1 MKKVLCIIALMLLV
15 AGSAYAQVTFSL
27 TGDYWA
33 EGKYWFNYNA
43 GPGEKADYSER
54 SFGFYEQDINLYPKI
69 SVGNTSLNF
78 KVAITDVYWG
88 ANDGDGSEKIT
99 QANDDPYANDDN
111 MQIERAFLTHK
122 FGDKLTLDVGLMDGT
137 EWGTT
142 FADDKQPQWRVK
154 FVGNTP
160 VGAVGLVLEKNRD
173 WGAASFGRDDY
184 SDTIEGEDY
193 DSYGL
198 FMITK
203 VGSVYIKPLLWYVNR
218 ADIFNDTFADLS
230 AVGDSAEYD
239 LGAAFGGSNSKLT
252 LFNPQLAFNG
262 DLGPVSFEAEINYK
276 MYNLEVA
283 GTTPIGALDFD
294 EDWETLGLYLNVWK
308 ALDAM
313 TPGFVFAYGSYDDGI
328 AKDIRAAGPAGAFLT
343 NFLGSAAFDF
353 EDDFNS
359 TIILGDEYCWGG
371 PGDDIQGMTLFKLYV
386 DDIKTGIDPLTL
398 SGYAAYVMSNQKGLI
413 PYGTDWVRNPYKDA
427 TAWEVALGAAYK
439 ITDNLTYSVYGAYAD
454 IDYDVTGIDDP
465 DSVYM
470 IANAIEFN
478 F

>member
-1 MKKVLCIIALMLLV
+1 L
-15 AGSAYAQVTFSL
+15 AGS
-27 TGDYWA
+27 G
-33 EGKYWFNYNA
+33 
-43 GPGEKADYSER
+43 
-54 SFGFYEQDINLYPKI
+54 
-69 SVGNTSLNF
+69 
-78 KVAITDVYWG
+78 
-88 ANDGDGSEKIT
+88 
-99 QANDDPYANDDN
+99 
-111 MQIERAFLTHK
+111 
-122 FGDKLTLDVGLMDGT
+122 
-137 EWGTT
+137 
-142 FADDKQPQWRVK
+142 
-154 FVGNTP
+154 
-160 VGAVGLVLEKNRD
+160 
-173 WGAASFGRDDY
+173 
-184 SDTIEGEDY
+184 
-193 DSYGL
+193 
-198 FMITK
+198 
-203 VGSVYIKPLLWYVNR
+203 
-218 ADIFNDTFADLS
+218 
-230 AVGDSAEYD
+230 
-239 LGAAFGGSNSKLT
+239 SKLT
-252 LFNPQLAFNG
+252 VFNPQLAFNG

-386 DDIKTGIDPLTL
+386 NDIKTGIDPLTL